1 MQSHSPEEE
10 LEFQR
15 LAAEL
20 EDEHRELR
28 AEAGDASGVFA
39 K

>member
-1 MQSHSPEEE
+1 MNYPDEE

-28 AEAGDASGVFA
+28 AEAKNG
-39 K
+39 KQEQ